1 MGSSSANIFKN
12 FKEHSIAEF
21 FKKNKQMLGF
31 SGKVRSLTMIVH
43 EYITNSLD
51 AAEEASILPEIDVQ
65 IQEVGPNYKVSVQDN
80 GPGIPKKHLAKALG
94 QMLTGTK
101 FHRFMQQRGQ
111 QGIGAAGCTLF
122 AQLTSGKPIYVVSE
136 YDELR
141 IKCNIAIDIQTNTP
155 VITNEI
161 IEENKEGKHGL
172 YIEGYFGDV
181 KYDRSS
187 QGPLEYIKR
196 TALANPHLTISLL
209 EPTGERITFSR
220 SSDVV
225 PPKIEETLPHPLGI
239 GVADLVDLAHK
250 EKEEKTLKNFF
261 QKRFQRFS
269 LQKVEELKA
278 LVDGTKEGIGFVDL
292 LKDPKELK
300 WEEAEALIKAFA
312 QIKWIAPSADCLRP
326 IGPERIQASLVHILA
341 PDFLAIAQRPRKIYK
356 GGYPFMVET
365 AIAWGGHAGRR
376 LANSEVTYDV
386 IRYANCAPL
395 IFDSYACAITQAVKE
410 IDWKRYGIKD
420 IEHEPLT
427 IFVNFISVYVPYIS
441 TGKQA
446 ISPEEEVY
454 QEIKYSIMDAAR
466 RLQLYISGINR
477 EKEIQNRRNV
487 IMRYI
492 SQVSKDLAELAEIKD
507 YLPIEQKL
515 KEITQTRYMTKLLT
529 EENEE
534 EPEQQEKNK
543 KEQNGLE
550 NHEEKEEEDG

>member
-1 MGSSSANIFKN
+1 MGSSTNIFKN

-31 SGKVRSLTMIVH
+31 SGKVRSLTMLVH

-51 AAEEASILPEIDVQ
+51 AAEEASILPEIDVH
-65 IQEVGPNYKVSVQDN
+65 IQEVGPNYKVGVQDN

-122 AQLTSGKPIYVVSE
+122 AHLTTGKPLYVVSE
-136 YDELR
+136 YEDVR
-141 IKCNIAIDIQTNTP
+141 VKCNIAIDIQTNNP
-155 VITNEI
+155 VVTNEI
-161 IEENKEGKHGL
+161 IEENKEGRHGL
-172 YIEGYFGDV
+172 YVEGYFGDV

-225 PPKIEETLPHPLGI
+225 PPKTEETLPHPLGV
-239 GVADLVDLAHK
+239 GVSDLMELAHK

-269 LQKVEELKA
+269 LQKVEELKT
-278 LVDGTKEGIGFVDL
+278 LVDGTREGIRFVDV
-292 LKDPKELK
+292 LKDPRELT

-356 GGYPFMVET
+356 GGYPFMVES
-365 AIAWGGHAGRR
+365 AIAWGGYAGRR
-376 LANSEVTYDV
+376 LSNSEVTYDI
-386 IRYANCAPL
+386 IRYANSAPL

-420 IEHEPLT
+420 IEHEPMT

-466 RLQLYISGINR
+466 RLQMYISGINR

-492 SQVSKDLAELAEIKD
+492 GLVSKDLAELAEIKD
-507 YLPIEQKL
+507 YRQIEQKL
-515 KEITQTRYMTKLLT
+515 KEITQTKYITKLLS
-529 EENEE
+529 EDEIKQEE
-534 EPEQQEKNK
+534 ENK
-543 KEQNGLE
+543 KEQDGLE
-550 NHEEKEEEDG
+550 NENEIEEEE